1 MCRFINTDSSLHEKN
16 IEGLNLYA
24 YCGKNP
30 VRYSDPTGEWF
41 GIDDA
46 VVGTTIIIF
55 GGLTLLSILGVA
67 WATDIQEKFAGAF
80 FNDFSNLL
88 NLFSKQ
94 SKKSGKEKGNDIP
107 SWVNKGLVVSDLS
120 AQENASR
127 MLDDKYGKGGWHKGP
142 NSEYNKIVKWI
153 SRSLNVIYVPDSIDY
168 SGKFFYDDFGNYM
181 YSVNETK
188 KVYAVQDGPT
198 HVSVRPVGAL
208 MEYWINAGSGS
219 IWTQAVKSVI
229 IKWDGGY

>member
-1 MCRFINTDSSLHEKN
+1 MVKFIAKPSEFGLYYLNSRYYDPAMCRFINTDSSLHEKN

-24 YCGKNP
+24 YCGNNP

-181 YSVNETK
+181 YSVYSLN
-188 KVYAVQDGPT
+188 YD
-198 HVSVRPVGAL
+198 
-208 MEYWINAGSGS
+208 SGYYS
-219 IWTQAVKSVI
+219 KYELYIVI
-229 IKWDGGY
+229 EGNFWRVFE

>member
-1 MCRFINTDSSLHEKN
+1 MF
-16 IEGLNLYA
+16 A
-24 YCGKNP
+24 YCGNNP

-46 VVGTTIIIF
+46 VVETTIIIF

-120 AQENASR
+120 A
-127 MLDDKYGKGGWHKGP
+127 
-142 NSEYNKIVKWI
+142 
-153 SRSLNVIYVPDSIDY
+153 
-168 SGKFFYDDFGNYM
+168 
-181 YSVNETK
+181 
-188 KVYAVQDGPT
+188 
-198 HVSVRPVGAL
+198 
-208 MEYWINAGSGS
+208 
-219 IWTQAVKSVI
+219 
-229 IKWDGGY
+229 